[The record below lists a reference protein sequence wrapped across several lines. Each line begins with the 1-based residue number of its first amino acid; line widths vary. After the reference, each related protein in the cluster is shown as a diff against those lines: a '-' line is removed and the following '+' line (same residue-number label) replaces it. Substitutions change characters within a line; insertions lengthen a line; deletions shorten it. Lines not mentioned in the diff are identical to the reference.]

1 MLDHHHWRAA
11 PCSQAE
17 KKIIQCTTLQQ
28 YKSTHISP
36 MIARDGLSAMQKLP
50 IRELVSA
57 AAGLSAMQNGQVA
70 A

>member
-1 MLDHHHWRAA
+1 
-11 PCSQAE
+11 
-17 KKIIQCTTLQQ
+17 
-28 YKSTHISP
+28 